1 MGTGAHDY
9 RSTGVHMYEDLIT
22 LHHYF
27 THVIIR
33 SVVGRSETHSDSVT
47 VSSIVL
53 ISCKVT
59 AVGAE
64 TQETFS
70 TFSLDMNLS
79 DFSLRLN

>member
-1 MGTGAHDY
+1 MTIEVQEYICMKTLLHY
-9 RSTGVHMYEDLIT
+9 IT
-22 LHHYF
+22 TLDMSLF
-27 THVIIR
+27 VIR
-33 SVVGRSETHSDSVT
+33 SDVGRSETHSDSVT